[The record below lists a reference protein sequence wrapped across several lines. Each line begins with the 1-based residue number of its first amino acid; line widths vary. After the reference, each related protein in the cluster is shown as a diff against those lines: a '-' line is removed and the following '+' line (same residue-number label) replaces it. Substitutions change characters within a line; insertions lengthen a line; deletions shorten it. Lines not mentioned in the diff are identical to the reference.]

1 MEKIRVMLVDDDR
14 LAVSYMKEI
23 VDWENLGYEI
33 VAVAYNGKQALNLID
48 QCSPHLV
55 ITDISMP
62 HMGGIELS
70 EKIKKISQNIRVVL
84 LTAYGEFEYAR
95 QAVQLGVD
103 YYLIKDEVDTL
114 YMEEKLK
121 ALKSLILDQARI
133 SQMLFQKAIL
143 DYFRMGEQYVRGFY
157 KEKALQ
163 DFLDG
168 RQDYLL
174 IEQNLPIVLDEKWE
188 IKGKEQNLP
197 EFLEQCL
204 KIAADCKR
212 KVKLHSILSQ
222 NRILL
227 VLEKQGKSQYEEQ
240 QKNLNL
246 AESIKRQLNAGGK
259 YRYTIYVSD
268 YPMKFAEIYEEIV
281 REEGILS
288 AKRYLGT
295 GKVYSLGINPWKSE
309 SSEEENFTKD
319 IFAAAIEEKTFPDKI
334 KKIYRQ
340 YYLKKGTDK
349 IFQQIL
355 KQAHQALVLVE
366 KKYLAA
372 FAENASV
379 NKELYD
385 FPEILEWLC
394 QYYQRIEKMAENGT
408 EEKSHRPEVERAI
421 AYIREHYSD
430 SSLKV
435 SDIASYL
442 KISESR
448 ISVLFKSET
457 GKTLIQY
464 LTAIRIERAKKLLKT
479 STYKVYEIAEIV
491 GYNNS
496 QYLSN
501 VFYKEVGCFPL
512 EYKNRNQNE

>member
-33 VAVAYNGKQALNLID
+33 VAVAYNGKQALNLIGK
-48 QCSPHLV
+48 CSPHLV

-62 HMGGIELS
+62 HMSGIELS
-70 EKIKKISQNIRVVL
+70 EKIKKISQDIRVVL

-95 QAVQLGVD
+95 QAVQIGVD
-103 YYLIKDEVDTL
+103 YYLIKDEVDTP

-121 ALKSLILDQARI
+121 ALKGLILDQARI

-143 DYFRMGEQYVRGFY
+143 DYFRMGEQYVREFY

-174 IEQNLPIVLDEKWE
+174 IEQNLPIVLDDKWE
-188 IKGKEQNLP
+188 MKGKEQNLP

-227 VLEKQGKSQYEEQ
+227 VLEKQGKSQYEEK

-246 AESIKRQLNAGGK
+246 AEKIKRELNAEGK
-259 YRYTIYVSD
+259 GRYTVYISD
-268 YPMKFAEIYEEIV
+268 YPMKFAEIYEEV
-281 REEGILS
+281 VQEKGILS

-295 GKVYSLGINPWKSE
+295 GKVYSLGINPWKNE
-309 SSEEENFTKD
+309 DAENQNPTRD
-319 IFAAAIEEKTFPDKI
+319 VLAAAIQEKTFPDEI
-334 KKIYRQ
+334 KKIYHC
-340 YYLKKGTDK
+340 YYLKQDTDK
-349 IFQQIL
+349 VFLQIM
-355 KQAHQALVLVE
+355 KQAYQALVLVE
-366 KKYLAA
+366 KKYSAT
-372 FAENASV
+372 FSDNASM
-379 NKELYD
+379 NEELYD
-385 FPEILEWLC
+385 FQEVLGWLC
-394 QYYQRIEKMAENGT
+394 RYYQKIEKLAENGT
-408 EEKSHRPEVERAI
+408 EEKWYRPEVERAMV
-421 AYIREHYSD
+421 YIREHYGD

-435 SDIASYL
+435 SDIASHL

-464 LTAIRIERAKKLLKT
+464 LTAVRIDRAKKLLKT
-479 STYKVYEIAEIV
+479 SSYKVYEIAEMV